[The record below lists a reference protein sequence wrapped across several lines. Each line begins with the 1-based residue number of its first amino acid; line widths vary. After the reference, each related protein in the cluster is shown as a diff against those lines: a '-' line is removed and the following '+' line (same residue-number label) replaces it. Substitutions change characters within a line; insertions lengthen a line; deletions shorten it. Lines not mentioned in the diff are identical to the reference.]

1 MLWSASQCIT
11 LHQNIAMPK
20 QRRAPE
26 SDRVT
31 VTLAPGQ
38 LAVLKQIAARNETTL
53 AFVVRFALK
62 QFIQES
68 ERGQLKL
75 DFTIG
80 PASQ

>member
-1 MLWSASQCIT
+1 MQSASQCCNP
-11 LHQNIAMPK
+11 HHEAAMPK
-20 QRRAPE
+20 KRQAPE

-38 LAVLKQIAARNETTL
+38 RAVLERIAKQNETTL
-53 AFVVRFALK
+53 AFVVRYALK

-68 ERGQLKL
+68 ESGQLKL
-75 DFTIG
+75 EFPIG

>member
-1 MLWSASQCIT
+1 
-11 LHQNIAMPK
+11 MPK
-20 QRRAPE
+20 KRQPAE

-31 VTLAPGQ
+31 VTLAQGQ
-38 LAVLKQIAARNETTL
+38 RAVLERIAEQNGTTL
-53 AFVVRFALK
+53 AFVVRYALK

-75 DFTIG
+75 EFPVG

>member
-1 MLWSASQCIT
+1 MQPASQCCNP
-11 LHQNIAMPK
+11 HHEAAMPK
-20 QRRAPE
+20 KRQAPE

-38 LAVLKQIAARNETTL
+38 RAVLERIAEQNETTL
-53 AFVVRFALK
+53 AFVVRYALK

-68 ERGQLKL
+68 ESGQLKL
-75 DFTIG
+75 EFPIG